1 MSMNFVKKG
10 SALKITCFA
19 LIVCLVMTIPMFGGG
34 QAVNAETGAAT
45 IDMSK
50 ATGDVTIAKSGGY
63 ITASGVGFESGSA
76 ANPTS
81 LVITGTTASSLNL
94 TVNGKNGGS
103 GMGDD
108 FDITL
113 SGASIE
119 INAGFKAGMLLNDGA
134 QVDLTLQGVNRLKG
148 GSLAAGLQ
156 VSSPCSV
163 DIKGSGSLTATGVDG
178 GAGIGGGDHR
188 AGSNIT
194 ITGEATVTA
203 TGGEQGAGI
212 GGSFNGAGSNIAIT
226 GEATV
231 TATGGDESAGI
242 GGGNNGAGSDITI
255 SDNATVTATGGGYGA
270 GIGGGSS
277 SAGSDISISDNAT
290 VTATGGDYGA
300 GIGGGYVG
308 AGSDISISDN
318 AAVTATGGSNGA
330 GIGGGSSRAG
340 SDISISGSAIVTATG
355 GSQGAGIGGGF
366 YGAGSSISISDNAAV
381 TATGGSNGAGIG
393 GGASRAGSD
402 ISISGGFVTA
412 AGSNSDDIGGY
423 SGYASSVIITGG
435 SVYAVYGKIA
445 SVDNSSTLQDG
456 IGNDIYKV
464 TVPAVKTGTTKSLKG
479 NYDISVPLPG
489 GGSYNAKTVTNGS
502 ISEHG
507 AGFSAGGY
515 IYLPEGGYSSI
526 TVGAFGSGYANVSA
540 GSVSATDNIVLWKP
554 EPTVTWPTGLT
565 ATEGQVLGDITL
577 PGNGISSPAGIF
589 SWTKGNNTSV
599 GKAGTQKHNMTFTP
613 QDTETYETVTA
624 DVSVTVT
631 KKQNDPKPVPAVK
644 SYKVT
649 FDPSGGKIKAG
660 SKKTKMVKVGAKYGK
675 LPKAVKNG
683 FNFKGWYT
691 KKKGGTRITSAKT
704 MKYRK
709 NIKLYAHWTANAKVA
724 NCKYVHLRKG
734 PGVSKFIKTYI
745 KKGTKVSILG
755 SVKVNG
761 HYKWYKVKVGKK
773 TGYIY
778 SKYVKKV

>member
-1 MSMNFVKKG
+1 MQLIMDKFHQIGMTKEILNLIPEKEGKQMSMNFIKKG
-10 SALKITCFA
+10 SPLKITCIV
-19 LIVCLVMTIPMFGGG
+19 LIACLVMTVPMFGRG

-76 ANPTS
+76 TSPTS

-103 GMGDD
+103 GVGDE
-108 FDITL
+108 FDITF
-113 SGASIE
+113 SGTSIE
-119 INAGFKAGMLLNDGA
+119 IGSGSKAGMLLAGGA

-148 GSLAAGLQ
+148 NTDSAGLQ

-163 DIKGSGSLTATGVDG
+163 DIKGSGSLDATGGGG
-178 GAGIGGGDHR
+178 GAGIGGGNQG
-188 AGSNIT
+188 AGSDIS
-194 ITGEATVTA
+194 IGGYATVTA
-203 TGGEQGAGI
+203 TGNYGAGI
-212 GGSFNGAGSNIAIT
+212 GGGAY
-226 GEATV
+226 E
-231 TATGGDESAGI
+231 
-242 GGGNNGAGSDITI
+242 AGSDITI
-255 SDNATVTATGGGYGA
+255 SDNATVTATGGNNGA
-270 GIGGGSS
+270 GIGGGDTGEGRDISIGDNAAVKATGGNS
-277 SAGSDISISDNAT
+277 GAGIGGGNGEAGSDITISSSAI
-290 VTATGGDYGA
+290 VTAAGGNYGA
-300 GIGGGYVG
+300 GIGGGYLG

-318 AAVTATGGSNGA
+318 ASVTATGRRNGA
-330 GIGGGSSRAG
+330 GIGGGDGEAG
-340 SDISISGSAIVTATG
+340 SNIT
-355 GSQGAGIGGGF
+355 
-366 YGAGSSISISDNAAV
+366 
-381 TATGGSNGAGIG
+381 
-393 GGASRAGSD
+393 
-402 ISISGGFVTA
+402 ISGGFVTA
-412 AGSNSDDIGGY
+412 AGNSSDDIGGGY
-423 SGYASSVIITGG
+423 SSNSASSVKITGG

-445 SVDNSSTLQDG
+445 LVDNSSTLQDG
-456 IGNDIYKV
+456 KGNDIYKV
-464 TVPAVKTGTTKSLKG
+464 TVPAVKTGTSKSLKG

-489 GGSYNAKTVTNGS
+489 GGSYKAKTVTSGS

-507 AGFSAGGY
+507 AGFSAGAY
-515 IYLPEGGYSSI
+515 IYLPEGEYSSI
-526 TVGAFGSGYANVSA
+526 SVGTFGKGHSNVSSTPA
-540 GSVSATDNIVLWKP
+540 LSTDNIVLWNP

-565 ATEGQVLGDITL
+565 ATERQVLGDITL
-577 PGNGISSPAGIF
+577 PGNGTSSPAGIF
-589 SWTKGNNTSV
+589 SWTNGNSTSV

-624 DVSVTVT
+624 DVSVAVT

-649 FDPSGGKIKAG
+649 FDPNGGKIKAG
-660 SKKTKMVKVGAKYGK
+660 SKKAKMIKAGAKYGK

-691 KKKGGTRITSAKT
+691 KKKGGIRITSAKT

-724 NCKYVHLRKG
+724 NCKYVHLRKAAG
-734 PGVSKFIKTYI
+734 ASKFIKTYL

-778 SKYVKKV
+778 SRYVKRV